1 MKTNKK
7 RNARAPPSLSYVDDQ
22 SPTITKE
29 VEDAMK
35 EHEIGNYTKA
45 LNLVEATLSRHPSSS
60 LALAALSFCHLK
72 FVFFAKHSTPP
83 VSSDDGLLQLAETF
97 NHVKEAVD
105 LSKRAVHL
113 CPNSLS
119 CWFFHVN
126 ALFKLTEYDANA
138 GHEPV
143 IEACDA
149 GLAIEFAPEDLATE
163 PRIEEFRT
171 RLRLF
176 KLQSKYLIDTKYL
189 ENLKNEIQELQER
202 KEEIEERAITAS
214 KNFETLELMPLPE
227 NKSKIKNLK
236 KVAELDVDTVERR
249 VKTYWNDTMTMD
261 QKKDFLRIQ
270 IEDLKL
276 HFAKNKLAM
285 EVMKQAVE
293 YATGAKNWKFSCNA
307 ECCWCGERFFNSE
320 LTGEHMNSVHLG
332 TISDELDS
340 VRPEFLF
347 DSLWDTVDSGKWKPV
362 NVVEA
367 KKMLEDLSRNE
378 GGDKD
383 FMKKK
388 WPYCED
394 SRREEIII
402 EIRIE
407 LRLLLLYNCFCSS
420 HLSALMN
427 LILEMLKK
435 QVPEQLLMEYGIDH
449 TLLSVCFLDI
459 SELNLVLEFLDDLAN
474 ICGLRR
480 LILSLAMEKVK
491 GERSV
496 ANYEKI
502 VFNEDFS
509 CVVFDKRMLRG
520 ELMVPNDGAAVTSSA
535 DDEIEL
541 NDDEYKD
548 DILDWLLKGGTNIGE
563 QLKQWRNLREA
574 SRSQGKELY
583 KIYEAEFHRLLNICE
598 KKVQYLRDIKV
609 WQNFESICVKEDKRR
624 EEFGYEPL
632 SYKYLLSNQRQ
643 IASTNGNIFELDILW
658 NILRE
663 DHVDNEIK
671 LWIKKQIDEMAAKL
685 YKLDAII
692 RTTTIN
698 MQQTG
703 KKLNVVTGYDYRSIL
718 VPLLKSFMRA
728 QLEDRANKDAE
739 KKYEAVEEA
748 LLSELDDLDKKKKT
762 DKGGAHGGDIPPNL
776 EIVGPVAID
785 ELGQD
790 KWKLFPVECG
800 GERSK
805 NA

>member
-1 MKTNKK
+1 
-7 RNARAPPSLSYVDDQ
+7 
-22 SPTITKE
+22 
-29 VEDAMK
+29 
-35 EHEIGNYTKA
+35 
-45 LNLVEATLSRHPSSS
+45 
-60 LALAALSFCHLK
+60 
-72 FVFFAKHSTPP
+72 
-83 VSSDDGLLQLAETF
+83 
-97 NHVKEAVD
+97 
-105 LSKRAVHL
+105 
-113 CPNSLS
+113 
-119 CWFFHVN
+119 
-126 ALFKLTEYDANA
+126 
-138 GHEPV
+138 
-143 IEACDA
+143 
-149 GLAIEFAPEDLATE
+149 
-163 PRIEEFRT
+163 
-171 RLRLF
+171 
-176 KLQSKYLIDTKYL
+176 
-189 ENLKNEIQELQER
+189 
-202 KEEIEERAITAS
+202 
-214 KNFETLELMPLPE
+214 
-227 NKSKIKNLK
+227 
-236 KVAELDVDTVERR
+236 
-249 VKTYWNDTMTMD
+249 
-261 QKKDFLRIQ
+261 
-270 IEDLKL
+270 
-276 HFAKNKLAM
+276 
-285 EVMKQAVE
+285 
-293 YATGAKNWKFSCNA
+293 
-307 ECCWCGERFFNSE
+307 
-320 LTGEHMNSVHLG
+320 
-332 TISDELDS
+332 
-340 VRPEFLF
+340 
-347 DSLWDTVDSGKWKPV
+347 
-362 NVVEA
+362 
-367 KKMLEDLSRNE
+367 
-378 GGDKD
+378 
-383 FMKKK
+383 
-388 WPYCED
+388 
-394 SRREEIII
+394 
-402 EIRIE
+402 
-407 LRLLLLYNCFCSS
+407 
-420 HLSALMN
+420 MN

-520 ELMVPNDGAAVTSSA
+520 ELMVPNDGAAVTSSV

-548 DILDWLLKGGTNIGE
+548 AILDWLLKGGTNIGE

-609 WQNFESICVKEDKRR
+609 WQNLESICVKEDKRR

-643 IASTNGNIFELDILW
+643 TASTNGNIFELDILW

-762 DKGGAHGGDIPPNL
+762 DKGGDAKDLRYAEL
-776 EIVGPVAID
+776 EIIKGETKLEDRLNEMGILEVAK
-785 ELGQD
+785 LG
-790 KWKLFPVECG
+790 KCG
-800 GERSK
+800 SNLLE
-805 NA
+805 

>member
-1 MKTNKK
+1 MKIKKK
-7 RNARAPPSLSYVDDQ
+7 RNARAPPSLSDVDDQ
-22 SPTITKE
+22 FPTITKE

-35 EHEIGNYTKA
+35 EHQNGNYTKA
-45 LNLVEATLSRHPSSS
+45 LILVEATLSQHPSS
-60 LALAALSFCHLK
+60 
-72 FVFFAKHSTPP
+72 TTP

-105 LSKRAVHL
+105 LSKRAVRL
-113 CPNSLS
+113 CPNSLA

-163 PRIEEFRT
+163 PRIELFRT
-171 RLRLF
+171 CLRLI
-176 KLQSKYLIDTKYL
+176 KLQSKYLTDTKYL

-202 KEEIEERAITAS
+202 KEEVEERAITAS
-214 KNFETLELMPLPE
+214 KNFETPELMPLPE
-227 NKSKIKNLK
+227 NKRKIKNLK
-236 KVAELDVDTVERR
+236 KVVGLDVDTVERR
-249 VKTYWNDTMTMD
+249 VKTCWNDTMTME
-261 QKKDFLRIQ
+261 QKKDLLRIQ
-270 IEDLKL
+270 IEDLNR
-276 HFAKNKLAM
+276 HFAKNKLVM
-285 EVMKQAVE
+285 E
-293 YATGAKNWKFSCNA
+293 
-307 ECCWCGERFFNSE
+307 
-320 LTGEHMNSVHLG
+320 
-332 TISDELDS
+332 
-340 VRPEFLF
+340 
-347 DSLWDTVDSGKWKPV
+347 
-362 NVVEA
+362 
-367 KKMLEDLSRNE
+367 
-378 GGDKD
+378 
-383 FMKKK
+383 
-388 WPYCED
+388 
-394 SRREEIII
+394 
-402 EIRIE
+402 
-407 LRLLLLYNCFCSS
+407 
-420 HLSALMN
+420 
-427 LILEMLKK
+427 K
-435 QVPEQLLMEYGIDH
+435 QVPEQLLMEYGINR

-459 SELNLVLEFLDDLAN
+459 SELNLVFEFLDDLAN
-474 ICGLRR
+474 VCGLRR
-480 LILSLAMEKVK
+480 LVLSLARETAI
-491 GERSV
+491 GEHSV

-520 ELMVPNDGAAVTSSA
+520 ELMVPNDGAAVTSST

-548 DILDWLLKGGTNIGE
+548 AILDWLLKGGTNIGE
-563 QLKQWRNLREA
+563 QLKQWTNLREA

-583 KIYEAEFHRLLNICE
+583 KIYGVEFNRLLSICK

-609 WQNFESICVKEDKRR
+609 WQNLESICVKEDKRR

-643 IASTNGNIFELDILW
+643 TASTNGNIFELDILW

-671 LWIKKQIDEMAAKL
+671 LLIEKQIDEMDAKL

-692 RTTTIN
+692 GTTTIN

-703 KKLNVVTGYDYRSIL
+703 KKINAVTNYDYRSIL

-728 QLEDRANKDAE
+728 QLEELANKDAE

-748 LLSELDDLDKKKKT
+748 LLSEFDDLDKKKKT
-762 DKGGAHGGDIPPNL
+762 DKGGGNARQGQGNSKEKNKKRDKINSLPEAHGGDVPPNL

-785 ELGQD
+785 KLGQD
-790 KWKLFPVECG
+790 KWKLLPVECG

>member
-1 MKTNKK
+1 MKIKKK
-7 RNARAPPSLSYVDDQ
+7 RNARAPPSLSDVDDQ

-35 EHEIGNYTKA
+35 ENQNGNYTKA
-45 LNLVEATLSRHPSSS
+45 LTLVEATLSQHPSSA

-72 FVFFAKHSTPP
+72 FVFSAEHSTTP

-113 CPNSLS
+113 CPNSLA

-171 RLRLF
+171 CLRLI

-214 KNFETLELMPLPE
+214 KNFETTELMPLPE
-227 NKSKIKNLK
+227 NKRKIKNLK
-236 KVAELDVDTVERR
+236 KVVVLDVDTVERR
-249 VKTYWNDTMTMD
+249 VKTYWNDTMTME
-261 QKKDFLRIQ
+261 QKKDLLRIQ

-293 YATGAKNWKFSCNA
+293 YATGAKNWKFSSNT
-307 ECCWCGERFFNSE
+307 ECRWCGERFFNAK
-320 LTGEHMNSVHLG
+320 LTGEHMKRVHLG
-332 TISDELDS
+332 TFSVELDS

-347 DSLWDTVDSGKWKPV
+347 DSLWDTVESGKWKPV

-367 KKMLEDLSRNE
+367 KKILEDLSRNE

-383 FMKKK
+383 FMKQK
-388 WPYCED
+388 WPYCD
-394 SRREEIII
+394 DRRREEIINK
-402 EIRIE
+402 IRAV
-407 LRLLLLYNCFCSS
+407 LRQFVGIKCFCSS

-435 QVPEQLLMEYGIDH
+435 QVPEQLLMEYGINR

-459 SELNLVLEFLDDLAN
+459 SELNLVFEFLDDLAN
-474 ICGLRR
+474 VCGLRR
-480 LILSLAMEKVK
+480 LVLSLGMETAI
-491 GERSV
+491 GEHSV

-520 ELMVPNDGAAVTSSA
+520 ELMVSNDGAAVTSST

-548 DILDWLLKGGTNIGE
+548 AILDWLLKGGTNIGE
-563 QLKQWRNLREA
+563 QLKQWTNLREA
-574 SRSQGKELY
+574 SRSEGKELY
-583 KIYEAEFHRLLNICE
+583 KIYGVEFNRLLNICE

-609 WQNFESICVKEDKRR
+609 WQNLESICVKEDKRR
-624 EEFGYEPL
+624 EEFGYEPV

-671 LWIKKQIDEMAAKL
+671 LLIEEQIDEMDAKL

-692 RTTTIN
+692 RTTTVN

-703 KKLNVVTGYDYRSIL
+703 KKIKAVTNYDYRSIL

-728 QLEDRANKDAE
+728 QLEEQANKDAE

-748 LLSELDDLDKKKKT
+748 LLSEFDDLDKKKKT
-762 DKGGAHGGDIPPNL
+762 DKGGGNARQ
-776 EIVGPVAID
+776 
-785 ELGQD
+785 GQGNSKEKNKKRD
-790 KWKLFPVECG
+790 KIK
-800 GERSK
+800 SK
-805 NA
+805 K